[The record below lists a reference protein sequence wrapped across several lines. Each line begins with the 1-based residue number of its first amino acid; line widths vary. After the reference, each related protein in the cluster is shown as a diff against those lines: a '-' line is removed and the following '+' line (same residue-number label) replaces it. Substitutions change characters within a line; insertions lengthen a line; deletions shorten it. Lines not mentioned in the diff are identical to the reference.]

1 MYESIPTA
9 IMPPWANPR
18 DLTFLKKTVKF
29 PTVRSKISIKIPTVQ
44 AKALSN
50 AYVCLPF
57 RFSTFNTKIEIYL
70 KQNKAGCK
78 NINNA
83 FVFQL

>member
-9 IMPPWANPR
+9 IMPARANPR
-18 DLTFLKKTVKF
+18 DLTVKF
-29 PTVRSKISIKIPTVQ
+29 PTVRSKISVKIPTVH

-70 KQNKAGCK
+70 RQNKAGCK
-78 NINNA
+78 NINKT